1 MNVIA
6 FMVLVLAVIFILFI
20 PRISYL
26 VRKMNSKHDDLS
38 LKQKLTKNVNRFGRS
53 LEYRIFDFSIS
64 YRCFVY
70 NLSKTDNIRDN
81 TY

>member
-26 VRKMNSKHDDLS
+26 VRKMNSKLVKKSKDS
-38 LKQKLTKNVNRFGRS
+38 KQK
-53 LEYRIFDFSIS
+53 Y
-64 YRCFVY
+64 
-70 NLSKTDNIRDN
+70 KTSEP
-81 TY
+81 TASEPTSPEFKSST

>member
-38 LKQKLTKNVNRFGRS
+38 LKQKLTKMLTS
-53 LEYRIFDFSIS
+53 SFDIASIAS
-64 YRCFVY
+64 
-70 NLSKTDNIRDN
+70 S
-81 TY
+81 

>member
-38 LKQKLTKNVNRFGRS
+38 LKQTNKNVNRFGRS